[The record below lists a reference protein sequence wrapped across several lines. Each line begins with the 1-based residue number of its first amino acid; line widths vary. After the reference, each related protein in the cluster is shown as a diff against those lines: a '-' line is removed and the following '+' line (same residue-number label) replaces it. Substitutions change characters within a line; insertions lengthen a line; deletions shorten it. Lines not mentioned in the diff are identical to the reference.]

1 MKKQGYSMKSLI
13 RNILLTLF
21 LLQSIE
27 ALPLNIKM
35 PPQIAQQLCQ
45 KLSNQPCN
53 SELQLEYNHYFKLD
67 NDRLLLFF
75 HTFKP
80 NALYPKGSLNVPV
93 VVNLKGQWSVI
104 DSYIKDEIQDIV
116 YDPHNGIWLHTMSTR
131 KEGYSSLYYSGKNG
145 KQWKKLK
152 LPSIRTFQTLQLCF
166 QEKDVIL
173 TFQRVENDNVKAWIT
188 TYRDALSDEP
198 SWTLMEKKDLYQKVC
213 QKTSAYNNAW
223 KIKTQQNHILFK
235 HKYKNRTIS
244 FAKRIVLTTRGT
256 RTQPISTNRI
266 TTPPPKVILAPR
278 VENKPI
284 IRATQQG
291 QKQPYT
297 IQLGTFNYKTSLP
310 LIHKEFERQK
320 NILITR
326 TFKKVDNTTQY
337 KVYIGTFNDILEAQ
351 IKLGE
356 LRSEYINSK
365 TLKNAFITKLP

>member
-53 SELQLEYNHYFKLD
+53 RELQLEYDHYFKLD

-93 VVNLKGQWSVI
+93 IVNLKGQWSVVN
-104 DSYIKDEIQDIV
+104 SYIKDEIQEVV

-131 KEGYSSLYYSGKNG
+131 KEGYSSLYYSGNGG

-188 TYRDALSDEP
+188 SYKDALSDEP
-198 SWTLMEKKDLYQKVC
+198 SWRLMEKKDLYQKVC
-213 QKTSAYNNAW
+213 QKTTAYNNAW
-223 KIKTQQNHILFK
+223 RAKKQQNHILFK

-256 RTQPISTNRI
+256 RREPTVVNRI
-266 TTPPPKVILAPR
+266 VTPPKVIPTPQ
-278 VENKPI
+278 VQSKPI
-284 IRATQQG
+284 PRGTQQSTN
-291 QKQPYT
+291 QPYT

-310 LIHKEFERQK
+310 LIYKEFERQK
-320 NILITR
+320 SMLITK
-326 TFKKVDNTTQY
+326 TFKKIDNRVQY

-351 IKLGE
+351 VKLGE
-356 LRSEYINSK
+356 LRSEYTNSK
-365 TLKNAFITKLP
+365 ILKNAFITKLP